1 MSCEDA
7 PHVGDVG
14 FRFYVTV
21 VESGLPL
28 DLSTAA
34 SVSLKFQRTDLTTF
48 TVTPTLVGGGTGG
61 QCYWQTVAGN
71 LNQAGQ
77 YKLQPIVTYAG
88 GLVYYCETLTFAVL
102 PSL

>member
-1 MSCEDA
+1 MSCENA

-21 VESGLPL
+21 VENGLPF
-28 DLSTAA
+28 DLSGAT
-34 SVSLKFQRTDLTTF
+34 SVSLKFQRTDLTAF

-61 QCYWQTVAGN
+61 QCYYATVAGN

-77 YKLQPIVTYAG
+77 YKVQPVVVIGAST
-88 GLVYYCETLTFAVL
+88 YYCETLTFAVL